1 MAQYLIT
8 LYRNKGFN
16 PEVSVDENMLN
27 AIKKLNADMVEAGVR
42 IFVGGL
48 KSPDCAKSIRLG
60 SDGDMTLA
68 DGLYLDQSEFVDG
81 LWVIDVPDMVTAEE
95 WARKAVLACR
105 ASVEIRPFYG

>member
-8 LYRNKGFN
+8 LYRNKGFD
-16 PEVSVDENMLN
+16 PEVTVDENMLN

-42 IFVGGL
+42 VFVGGL
-48 KSPDCAKSIRLG
+48 KSPEYAKSIRLG

-81 LWVIDVPDMVTAEE
+81 LWVLDVPDSQVAEE
-95 WARKAVLACR
+95 WAKKAAKACC
-105 ASVEIRPFYG
+105 ASVEVRQFHG